1 MMQFDLMETR
11 AGQDI
16 FLIGKNEGKLEGI
29 EEGKLEGKLEGIQE
43 GKLEGIQEGKLEGK
57 SEEKQ
62 EIALSMLSRGLSV
75 ELIADITHLSEQEI
89 LALQTQLPPTV
100 H

>member
-1 MMQFDLMETR
+1 MEIINMMQFDLMETR

-16 FLIGKNEGKLEGI
+16 FLIGKN
-29 EEGKLEGKLEGIQE
+29 
-43 GKLEGIQEGKLEGK
+43 EGKLEGK